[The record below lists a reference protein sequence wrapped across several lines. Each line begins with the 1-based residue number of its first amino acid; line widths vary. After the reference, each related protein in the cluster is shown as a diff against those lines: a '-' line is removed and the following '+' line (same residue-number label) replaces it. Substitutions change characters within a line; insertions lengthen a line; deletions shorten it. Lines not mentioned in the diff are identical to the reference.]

1 MIERF
6 NEFLDF
12 LISTT
17 NSSGIKWIEQKK
29 DQEFVVL
36 DLSNSNHLAL
46 RLRVCEGIFFINLD
60 IYENGIRVFCT
71 DYHEDLKPLKDK
83 LWDLLWTIRKDK
95 QKKRVVGV
103 FVQSLGNDL
112 LYNIL
117 ASLMIN
123 ARKREETNRLY
134 QRLDNLILQL
144 GECLN
149 ITEK

>member
-1 MIERF
+1 
-6 NEFLDF
+6 
-12 LISTT
+12 
-17 NSSGIKWIEQKK
+17 
-29 DQEFVVL
+29 
-36 DLSNSNHLAL
+36 
-46 RLRVCEGIFFINLD
+46 LRVCEGIFFINLD

-144 GECLN
+144 G
-149 ITEK
+149 

>member
-29 DQEFVVL
+29 SKEFVVL
-36 DLSNSNHLAL
+36 DPSNLNHFAL
-46 RLRVCEGIFFINLD
+46 RLRVCEGVFCINLD
-60 IYENGIRVFCT
+60 IYESGIRIFCT

-95 QKKRVVGV
+95 QKKRVVGA

-112 LYNIL
+112 LCNIL
-117 ASLMIN
+117 VSLMVN
-123 ARKREETNRLY
+123 ARKRRLY
-134 QRLDNLILQL
+134 QRLDDLILQL
-144 GECLN
+144 G
-149 ITEK
+149 

>member
-36 DLSNSNHLAL
+36 DPSNPNHLAL

-95 QKKRVVGV
+95 QRKKVIGV

-112 LYNIL
+112 LCNIL
-117 ASLMIN
+117 ASLMVN

-144 GECLN
+144 G
-149 ITEK
+149 

>member
-12 LISTT
+12 LIST

-36 DLSNSNHLAL
+36 DPSNSNHLAL

-95 QKKRVVGV
+95 QKRRVVGI

-112 LYNIL
+112 LCNIL

-144 GECLN
+144 G
-149 ITEK
+149 

>member
-29 DQEFVVL
+29 NQEFVVL
-36 DLSNSNHLAL
+36 DPNNPDHFAL
-46 RLRVCEGIFFINLD
+46 RLRVCESIFFINLD

-71 DYHEDLKPLKDK
+71 DSHEDLKPLKDK
-83 LWDLLWTIRKDK
+83 LWDLLWDIRKDK
-95 QKKRVVGV
+95 QKKRVVGAL
-103 FVQSLGNDL
+103 VQSLGNDL
-112 LYNIL
+112 LCNIL

-144 GECLN
+144 G
-149 ITEK
+149 